1 MLFYLVFAGAIFAE
15 ATLIIGLFAPVN
27 CVGAGAGS
35 KSGVNGFFVVYF
47 TVGAFVGKHDKGKV
61 YH

>member
-1 MLFYLVFAGAIFAE
+1 
-15 ATLIIGLFAPVN
+15 LIVGLFAPVN
-27 CVGAGAGS
+27 CVGAGAGA
-35 KSGVNGFFVVYF
+35 KSWVNGFFVVYF